1 MAQKMKKYKF
11 TDNLG
16 LKIIAVIF
24 AAFLWLI
31 VVNLD
36 NPVSTQTFSEIP
48 VTIINEDIILS
59 AGDTY
64 QVLGEEKV
72 SVVVSAT
79 RQVRQKLTKE
89 DIVATADIKEMDTST
104 GLVPI
109 KISIPNYAGKYES
122 AEAAPRN
129 LQIQREKSG
138 KKVLSLTVSTGDSKV
153 RDGYILGDMTVNPDK
168 VTITGPES
176 ILDQIDRAVALIDV
190 EGLAKDS
197 EETAKLGLYDISGNP
212 ISQTRLG
219 NNLGEGGITV
229 SVEVLKIKSVPI
241 SLSVSG
247 TPAEGYKYTGYSSE
261 PETVQIY
268 GEKDVVDKIEEID
281 VPVIDVSG
289 ASQPI
294 QKSVNISEYL
304 PEGVQLVDEKTANIT
319 VTAMVEEE
327 GTRTI
332 NFMVSSIQ
340 IYNLAEG
347 LQVSYEPDAEIAL
360 RFSGD
365 QKALEMLDISNAVS
379 VDMSAYVV
387 PGVYDVH
394 VDVDIPEGITL
405 MKKVTVQL
413 TVAEKEQEGGNESD
427 TNTEQK
433 GQ

>member
-1 MAQKMKKYKF
+1 MKNHKF

-16 LKIIAVIF
+16 LKIIAIIF
-24 AAFLWLI
+24 AVFLWLI

-36 NPVSTQTFSEIP
+36 NPVSTQTFSEVP

-72 SVVVSAT
+72 SVVISAT

>member
-1 MAQKMKKYKF
+1 MKKYKF

-109 KISIPNYAGKYES
+109 KISIPNYAGNYES
-122 AEAAPRN
+122 EEEEQRN

>member
-1 MAQKMKKYKF
+1 MKKYKF

-241 SLSVSG
+241 LLSVSG

>member
-1 MAQKMKKYKF
+1 MKKYKF

-16 LKIIAVIF
+16 LKIIVVIF

-36 NPVSTQTFSEIP
+36 NPVSTQTFSEVP

-340 IYNLAEG
+340 INNLAEG
-347 LQVSYEPDAEIAL
+347 LQVSYEPDTEIAL

>member
-1 MAQKMKKYKF
+1 MKKYKF

-212 ISQTRLG
+212 ISQTRLE

>member
-1 MAQKMKKYKF
+1 MKKYKF

-59 AGDTY
+59 TGDTY

>member
-1 MAQKMKKYKF
+1 MKKYKF

-36 NPVSTQTFSEIP
+36 NPVSTQTFSEVP

-281 VPVIDVSG
+281 VHVIDVSG

-340 IYNLAEG
+340 INNLAEG
-347 LQVSYEPDAEIAL
+347 LQVSYEPDVEIAL

>member
-1 MAQKMKKYKF
+1 MKKYKF

-36 NPVSTQTFSEIP
+36 NPVSTQTFSEVP

-340 IYNLAEG
+340 INTLAEG

>member
-1 MAQKMKKYKF
+1 MKKYKF

-36 NPVSTQTFSEIP
+36 NPVSTQTFSEVP

-340 IYNLAEG
+340 INNLAEG
-347 LQVSYEPDAEIAL
+347 LQVSYEPDVEIAL

>member
-1 MAQKMKKYKF
+1 MKKYKF

-36 NPVSTQTFSEIP
+36 NPVSTQTFSEVP

-340 IYNLAEG
+340 INNLAES

>member
-1 MAQKMKKYKF
+1 MKKYKF

-36 NPVSTQTFSEIP
+36 NPVSTQTFSEVP

-304 PEGVQLVDEKTANIT
+304 PEGVQLVYEKTANIT

-340 IYNLAEG
+340 INNLAEG
-347 LQVSYEPDAEIAL
+347 LQVSYEPDTEIAL

>member
-1 MAQKMKKYKF
+1 MKKYKF

-36 NPVSTQTFSEIP
+36 NPVSTQTFSEVP

-109 KISIPNYAGKYES
+109 KIS
-122 AEAAPRN
+122 
-129 LQIQREKSG
+129 
-138 KKVLSLTVSTGDSKV
+138 KVLSLTVSTGDSKV

-340 IYNLAEG
+340 INNLAEG

>member
-1 MAQKMKKYKF
+1 MKKYKF

-36 NPVSTQTFSEIP
+36 NPVSTQTFSEVP

-332 NFMVSSIQ
+332 NFM
-340 IYNLAEG
+340 AEG

>member
-1 MAQKMKKYKF
+1 MPSQSGFSCGKDGAENEKYKF

-36 NPVSTQTFSEIP
+36 NPVSTQTFSEVP

-304 PEGVQLVDEKTANIT
+304 PEGVQLVDEKNCQYNSYCNGGRRRNANDQFY
-319 VTAMVEEE
+319 
-327 GTRTI
+327 GK
-332 NFMVSSIQ
+332 FD
-340 IYNLAEG
+340 
-347 LQVSYEPDAEIAL
+347 PD
-360 RFSGD
+360 
-365 QKALEMLDISNAVS
+365 Q
-379 VDMSAYVV
+379 
-387 PGVYDVH
+387 
-394 VDVDIPEGITL
+394 
-405 MKKVTVQL
+405 
-413 TVAEKEQEGGNESD
+413 
-427 TNTEQK
+427 
-433 GQ
+433 

>member
-1 MAQKMKKYKF
+1 MKKYKF

-197 EETAKLGLYDISGNP
+197 EETEKLGLYDISGNP

>member
-1 MAQKMKKYKF
+1 MKKYKF

-197 EETAKLGLYDISGNP
+197 EETAKLGLYDISDNP

>member
-1 MAQKMKKYKF
+1 MKKYKF

-168 VTITGPES
+168 VTITGPKS

>member
-1 MAQKMKKYKF
+1 MKKYKF

-36 NPVSTQTFSEIP
+36 NPVSTQTFSEVP

-138 KKVLSLTVSTGDSKV
+138 KKVLSLTVSTRDSKV

-176 ILDQIDRAVALIDV
+176 ILDQIDRARW
-190 EGLAKDS
+190 ERQCRTS
-197 EETAKLGLYDISGNP
+197 SWTARR
-212 ISQTRLG
+212 QQ
-219 NNLGEGGITV
+219 NLGCMISAATR
-229 SVEVLKIKSVPI
+229 SVRHGWEIILARAALLCLLKC
-241 SLSVSG
+241 
-247 TPAEGYKYTGYSSE
+247 
-261 PETVQIY
+261 
-268 GEKDVVDKIEEID
+268 
-281 VPVIDVSG
+281 
-289 ASQPI
+289 
-294 QKSVNISEYL
+294 
-304 PEGVQLVDEKTANIT
+304 
-319 VTAMVEEE
+319 
-327 GTRTI
+327 
-332 NFMVSSIQ
+332 
-340 IYNLAEG
+340 
-347 LQVSYEPDAEIAL
+347 
-360 RFSGD
+360 
-365 QKALEMLDISNAVS
+365 
-379 VDMSAYVV
+379 
-387 PGVYDVH
+387 
-394 VDVDIPEGITL
+394 
-405 MKKVTVQL
+405 
-413 TVAEKEQEGGNESD
+413 
-427 TNTEQK
+427 
-433 GQ
+433 

>member
-1 MAQKMKKYKF
+1 MKNHKF

-16 LKIIAVIF
+16 LKIIAIIF
-24 AAFLWLI
+24 AVFLWLI

-36 NPVSTQTFSEIP
+36 NPVSTQTFSEVP

-72 SVVVSAT
+72 SVVISAT

-197 EETAKLGLYDISGNP
+197 EETAKLELYDISGNP

-241 SLSVSG
+241 LLTVSG

-268 GEKDVVDKIEEID
+268 GEKDVIDKIEEID
-281 VPVIDVSG
+281 VPAIDVSE
-289 ASQPI
+289 ASEPV

-304 PEGVQLVDEKTANIT
+304 PKGVQLVDEKTANVT

-340 IYNLAEG
+340 ISNLAEG

-387 PGVYDVH
+387 PGVYDVL
-394 VDVDIPEGITL
+394 VEVDIPEGITL

-413 TVAEKEQEGGNESD
+413 TVGEKAQEGDSEIG

>member
-1 MAQKMKKYKF
+1 MKNHKF

-16 LKIIAVIF
+16 LKIIAIIF
-24 AAFLWLI
+24 AVFLWLI

-36 NPVSTQTFSEIP
+36 NPVSTQTFSEVP

-72 SVVVSAT
+72 SVVISAT
-79 RQVRQKLTKE
+79 RQVRQKLKKE

-197 EETAKLGLYDISGNP
+197 EETAKLELYDISGNP

-241 SLSVSG
+241 LLTVSG

-268 GEKDVVDKIEEID
+268 GEKDVIDKIEEID
-281 VPVIDVSG
+281 VPAIDVSE
-289 ASQPI
+289 ASEPV

-304 PEGVQLVDEKTANIT
+304 PKGVQLVDEKTANVT

-340 IYNLAEG
+340 ISNLAEG

-387 PGVYDVH
+387 PGVYDVL
-394 VDVDIPEGITL
+394 VEVDIPEGITL

-413 TVAEKEQEGGNESD
+413 TVGEKAQEGDSEIG

>member
-1 MAQKMKKYKF
+1 MKKYKF

>member
-1 MAQKMKKYKF
+1 MKNHKF

-16 LKIIAVIF
+16 LKIIAIIF
-24 AAFLWLI
+24 AVFLWLI

-36 NPVSTQTFSEIP
+36 NPVSTQTFSEVP

-72 SVVVSAT
+72 SVVISAT

-197 EETAKLGLYDISGNP
+197 EETAKLELYDISGNP

-241 SLSVSG
+241 LLTVSG

-268 GEKDVVDKIEEID
+268 GEKDVIDKIEEID
-281 VPVIDVSG
+281 VPAIDVSE
-289 ASQPI
+289 ASEPV

-304 PEGVQLVDEKTANIT
+304 PKGVQLVDEKTANVT

-340 IYNLAEG
+340 ISNLAEG

-387 PGVYDVH
+387 PGVYDVL
-394 VDVDIPEGITL
+394 VEVDIPEGITL

-413 TVAEKEQEGGNESD
+413 TVGEKAQEGDSEIG
-427 TNTEQK
+427 TNTELQRF
-433 GQ
+433 

>member
-1 MAQKMKKYKF
+1 MKKYKF

-153 RDGYILGDMTVNPDK
+153 RDGYILGEMTVNPDK

>member
-1 MAQKMKKYKF
+1 MKKYKF

-365 QKALEMLDISNAVS
+365 QKALETLDISNAVS

>member
-1 MAQKMKKYKF
+1 MKKYKF

-168 VTITGPES
+168 VTITGPKS

-261 PETVQIY
+261 LETVQIY

>member
-1 MAQKMKKYKF
+1 MKKYKF

-36 NPVSTQTFSEIP
+36 NPVSTQTFSEVP

>member
-1 MAQKMKKYKF
+1 MKKYKF

-36 NPVSTQTFSEIP
+36 NPVSTQTFSEVP

-153 RDGYILGDMTVNPDK
+153 RDGYILGDMT
-168 VTITGPES
+168 
-176 ILDQIDRAVALIDV
+176 VALIDV

-340 IYNLAEG
+340 INNLAEG

>member
-1 MAQKMKKYKF
+1 MKKYKF

-36 NPVSTQTFSEIP
+36 NPVSTQTFSEVP

-153 RDGYILGDMTVNPDK
+153 RVLVY
-168 VTITGPES
+168 
-176 ILDQIDRAVALIDV
+176 LI
-190 EGLAKDS
+190 
-197 EETAKLGLYDISGNP
+197 
-212 ISQTRLG
+212 
-219 NNLGEGGITV
+219 
-229 SVEVLKIKSVPI
+229 
-241 SLSVSG
+241 
-247 TPAEGYKYTGYSSE
+247 
-261 PETVQIY
+261 
-268 GEKDVVDKIEEID
+268 VV
-281 VPVIDVSG
+281 
-289 ASQPI
+289 
-294 QKSVNISEYL
+294 
-304 PEGVQLVDEKTANIT
+304 
-319 VTAMVEEE
+319 
-327 GTRTI
+327 
-332 NFMVSSIQ
+332 
-340 IYNLAEG
+340 
-347 LQVSYEPDAEIAL
+347 
-360 RFSGD
+360 
-365 QKALEMLDISNAVS
+365 
-379 VDMSAYVV
+379 
-387 PGVYDVH
+387 
-394 VDVDIPEGITL
+394 
-405 MKKVTVQL
+405 
-413 TVAEKEQEGGNESD
+413 
-427 TNTEQK
+427 
-433 GQ
+433 

>member
-1 MAQKMKKYKF
+1 MKNHKF

-16 LKIIAVIF
+16 LKIIAIIF
-24 AAFLWLI
+24 AVFLWLI